1 MGVHPQVQD
10 DCDSSDVCVCVCV
23 CVCVETSSFSGGEE
37 PNWLFLEN
45 MRTAED

>member
-10 DCDSSDVCVCVCV
+10 ACDSSDV

-37 PNWLFLEN
+37 PNWLFLKN
-45 MRTAED
+45 MRRTAED